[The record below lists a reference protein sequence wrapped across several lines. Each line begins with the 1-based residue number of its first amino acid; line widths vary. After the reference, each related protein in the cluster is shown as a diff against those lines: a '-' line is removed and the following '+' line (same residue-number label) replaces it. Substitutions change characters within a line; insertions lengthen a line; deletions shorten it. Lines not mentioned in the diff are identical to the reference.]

1 MLAKIN
7 QGQLVLLN
15 IKKSFKDFRK
25 YFKENSTNKKGYGYF
40 ISLKNMIIDGDYD
53 KKGGFIIKSI
63 RFLTDIFKSIKKEIN
78 NKTDKEIKT
87 KIITIN
93 PLTKNVLWVSR
104 HNMLTKAYLDLQKM
118 YPKHVINVYPCQPRV
133 LEGKTI
139 YELAEKYN
147 CDTICAILS
156 DNIFIDLIN
165 DIRSIKCTILK
176 PIIYIKETNAN
187 ISPLH
192 SIKILKQKE
201 WIFNNWY
208 DVKSKEN
215 ILFNE

>member
-25 YFKENSTNKKGYGYF
+25 YFKENSTSKKGYGYF

-63 RFLTDIFKSIKKEIN
+63 KFLTDMFKTVKKNID
-78 NKTDKEIKT
+78 NKTETNKKDI
-87 KIITIN
+87 KIITVE
-93 PLTKNVLWVSR
+93 PLIKKILWVSR
-104 HNMLTKAYLDLQKM
+104 HNMLTKGYLDLQKM
-118 YPKHVINVYPCQPRV
+118 YSKHVISVYPCQPRV

-165 DIRSIKCTILK
+165 DIRSIKYTILK
-176 PIIYIKETNAN
+176 PIISAKETNAN

-208 DVKSKEN
+208 DVKNKEN
-215 ILFNE
+215 IIFN